1 VVDTELPA
9 YCGNKLKPESWDAYG
24 LISLTQEQL
33 VGHRN
38 SEFQIAN
45 GWNHAVNKTIVAQNL
60 EFKMVNSKMD

>member
-1 VVDTELPA
+1 MATNSDQRAGTLT
-9 YCGNKLKPESWDAYG
+9 YG
-24 LISLTQEQL
+24 LLSPSQEQL

-60 EFKMVNSKMD
+60 EFKWLIVQWTNGS